1 MEFTSWRNILVAA
14 GVAVALSVAAY
25 NDHHRHALSDGAE
38 GRDAVGLVTEVHWD
52 EKRGRKSNFVLNVEF
67 ETEDGQSRV
76 EKIAV
81 SNDLGN
87 RMRATDEAEEIDIR
101 YNAEDPSVA
110 VAVAV
115 AAGEA
120 DNSLLLLWLAIASA
134 LVTLALLATRVVQ
147 GRKAQPA

>member
-25 NDHHRHALSDGAE
+25 NDHHRHALTDGAE
-38 GRDAVGLVTEVHWD
+38 GRDTVGLVTEVHWD

-81 SNDLGN
+81 SNELGN

-101 YNAEDPSVA
+101 YNAKDPSVA
-110 VAVAV
+110 MAV
-115 AAGEA
+115 GET
-120 DNSLLLLWLAIASA
+120 DNSLLLLWLAIASG

>member
-14 GVAVALSVAAY
+14 GVAVALSVTAY
-25 NDHHRHALSDGAE
+25 NDHHRHALTDGIE
-38 GRDAVGLVTEVHWD
+38 GRDAVGLVTEVHWE

-87 RMRATDEAEEIDIR
+87 QMRATDEAEEIDIR

-110 VAVAV
+110 VAV
-115 AAGEA
+115 GEA
-120 DNSLLLLWLAIASA
+120 DNSLLMLWLAIASG
-134 LVTLALLATRVVQ
+134 LVTLALLAARLIQ
-147 GRKAQPA
+147 GRRAQPA

>member
-14 GVAVALSVAAY
+14 GVAVALSVTAY
-25 NDHHRHALSDGAE
+25 NDYHRHALTDGVE

-87 RMRATDEAEEIDIR
+87 QMRATDEAEEIDIR

-110 VAVAV
+110 VAV
-115 AAGEA
+115 GEA
-120 DNSLLLLWLAIASA
+120 DNSLLMLWVAIASG
-134 LVTLALLATRVVQ
+134 LVTLALLAARLIQ